1 MHYSI
6 EPKDRIFVKN
16 YVRIYTEKRLSNRKK
31 LLMIYHWYNNV
42 IMDYKNKIFLINLGQ
57 KIGLN

>member
-16 YVRIYTEKRLSNRKK
+16 YVRIYTEKRLLKRKK
-31 LLMIYHWYNNV
+31 YIDDLS
-42 IMDYKNKIFLINLGQ
+42 LI
-57 KIGLN
+57 